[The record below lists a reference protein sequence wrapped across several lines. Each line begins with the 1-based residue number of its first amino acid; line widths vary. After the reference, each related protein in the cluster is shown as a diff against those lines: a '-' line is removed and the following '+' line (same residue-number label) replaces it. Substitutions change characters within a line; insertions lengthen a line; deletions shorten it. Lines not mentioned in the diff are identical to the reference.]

1 MGAMYAFPE
10 QAKAILGDL
19 GSYAVLAK
27 QMSGFNAPSL
37 ENQAN
42 QVATAAPPQQ
52 IVIHQMVPSG
62 DGKNQY
68 VGLLIKVVVGGSAC
82 WIGYFAL
89 TNALPEYV
97 QEFFPVTR
105 KFFAKTS
112 KFMVASLEK
121 VKETLEEQIGLV
133 SKKQDDLSKQ
143 LDGTHD
149 SVVELHKELGD
160 ARGDLDRLGD
170 SMARQESTLTS
181 SHKTMSYTS
190 QGVTLLVRCVA
201 SMLPSNDRTVH
212 DLAEYIKDGEE
223 IKKHEEKELRE
234 KRLAGVSVRKTPVSM
249 IARPK
254 VEAPNLVIRRSRAD
268 SDMDSLEDVHSV
280 LGIRP
285 GHSYLV
291 TQN

>member
-1 MGAMYAFPE
+1 MSAAGAAAARGPLAFLLQSQTGQWLTISMGAMYAFPE

-97 QEFFPVTR
+97 QE
-105 KFFAKTS
+105 
-112 KFMVASLEK
+112 
-121 VKETLEEQIGLV
+121 
-133 SKKQDDLSKQ
+133 
-143 LDGTHD
+143 
-149 SVVELHKELGD
+149 
-160 ARGDLDRLGD
+160 
-170 SMARQESTLTS
+170 
-181 SHKTMSYTS
+181 
-190 QGVTLLVRCVA
+190 
-201 SMLPSNDRTVH
+201 
-212 DLAEYIKDGEE
+212 